1 MKKIHMLADRL
12 LVQRLEAEEK
22 TKAGIIIP
30 ETAKEEQTK
39 GKVIAVGSGKRL
51 SSGKIQALE
60 VEKGDT
66 VIFGKYAGSDIKIDD
81 RDFTILHED
90 DVLAKLEE

>member
-51 SSGKIQALE
+51 SSGKIQAPE
-60 VEKGDT
+60 VEKEETPEAKPCVRHVGLRRHVRT
-66 VIFGKYAGSDIKIDD
+66 VRVNGCQS
-81 RDFTILHED
+81 
-90 DVLAKLEE
+90 